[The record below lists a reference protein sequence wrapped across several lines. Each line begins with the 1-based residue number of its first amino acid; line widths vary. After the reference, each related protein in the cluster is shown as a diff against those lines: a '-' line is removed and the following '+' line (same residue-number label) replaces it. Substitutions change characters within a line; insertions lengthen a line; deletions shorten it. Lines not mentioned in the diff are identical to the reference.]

1 MHNMIMISHAAQQT
15 VLVSLAHAVLSVQ
28 EGWITGGA
36 GAGDVVMTAIE
47 QDAETSHQNG
57 EEGQEEGV
65 PKEEEGEGSL
75 DGSGDEGLAIVDD
88 DGDVSAAV
96 GIDVLNDTASPTVTD
111 LLSHVLAKET
121 PEATKLRVHFLSL
134 YASMTHRTSRS
145 GSMKTS
151 SSSSSSSRLQL
162 SRDDRQQ
169 LAEIAV
175 KRAFSECPN
184 LSILVLNLLDRPL
197 YALHKH
203 SCLSIGVPVAPMLAK
218 PTKQITDVLKRL
230 SGLAFTVRDESR
242 PAAVA
247 AYLYFILSALLLLYS
262 ITIATAV
269 SHHNCHYS
277 IRSVLSLIDNM
288 VLTPS
293 LLLAAPVWL

>member
-1 MHNMIMISHAAQQT
+1 MGWICHYPLVTNNGMHNMIMISHAAQQT

-65 PKEEEGEGSL
+65 PKEEEEGEGSL
-75 DGSGDEGLAIVDD
+75 DGSGDEDLAIVDD

-145 GSMKTS
+145 GSTKSSS

-162 SRDDRQQ
+162 SREDRQQ

-242 PAAVA
+242 PAA
-247 AYLYFILSALLLLYS
+247 ALPLLPLLYRY
-262 ITIATAV
+262 
-269 SHHNCHYS
+269 YS
-277 IRSVLSLIDNM
+277 I
-288 VLTPS
+288 
-293 LLLAAPVWL
+293 

>member
-1 MHNMIMISHAAQQT
+1 MILHAAQQT

-28 EGWITGGA
+28 EGWVTGGA
-36 GAGDVVMTAIE
+36 GAGVVVMTAIE
-47 QDAETSHQNG
+47 QDAEASHQSG
-57 EEGQEEGV
+57 EDGQEEGV
-65 PKEEEGEGSL
+65 PEEEGSL
-75 DGSGDEGLAIVDD
+75 DGDEGMAIVDD
-88 DGDVSAAV
+88 DGDVSAAA
-96 GIDVLNDTASPTVTD
+96 GIDVPNDTASPTVTD

-121 PEATKLRVHFLSL
+121 PEAAKLRVHFLSL

-145 GSMKTS
+145 GSTKTS

-162 SRDDRQQ
+162 SREDRQQ

-230 SGLAFTVRDESR
+230 SGLAFTVRDG
-242 PAAVA
+242 
-247 AYLYFILSALLLLYS
+247 
-262 ITIATAV
+262 
-269 SHHNCHYS
+269 
-277 IRSVLSLIDNM
+277 
-288 VLTPS
+288 
-293 LLLAAPVWL
+293 

>member
-1 MHNMIMISHAAQQT
+1 MGWICHYPLVTNNGMHNMIMISHAAQQT

-121 PEATKLRVHFLSL
+121 PEATKLRIHFLSL

-145 GSMKTS
+145 GSTKSS

-162 SRDDRQQ
+162 SREDRQQ

-247 AYLYFILSALLLLYS
+247 AYLYFILSALLLLYP
-262 ITIATAV
+262 ITIAIT
-269 SHHNCHYS
+269 
-277 IRSVLSLIDNM
+277 LSDQYYC
-288 VLTPS
+288 
-293 LLLAAPVWL
+293 

>member
-1 MHNMIMISHAAQQT
+1 MIMISHAAQQT

-57 EEGQEEGV
+57 EKGQEEGV

-75 DGSGDEGLAIVDD
+75 DGSEDEGLAIVDD

-96 GIDVLNDTASPTVTD
+96 GIDVLNDIASPTVTD

-145 GSMKTS
+145 GSTKSSS

-162 SRDDRQQ
+162 SREDRQQ

-247 AYLYFILSALLLLYS
+247 ACLYFILSAF
-262 ITIATAV
+262 ATAL

-277 IRSVLSLIDNM
+277 IRSVLPLIDNM
-288 VLTPS
+288 VLSPS
-293 LLLAAPVWL
+293 LLLAAPVCL

>member
-1 MHNMIMISHAAQQT
+1 MHNMIMISRAAQQT

-75 DGSGDEGLAIVDD
+75 DGSEDEGLAIVDD

-151 SSSSSSSRLQL
+151 SSSSSSSSRLQL
-162 SRDDRQQ
+162 SREDRQQ

-230 SGLAFTVRDESR
+230 SGLAFTVRNESR

-247 AYLYFILSALLLLYS
+247 ACLYFILSAFATALSYQHCYCSIPSQLPSLYPIS
-262 ITIATAV
+262 ITA
-269 SHHNCHYS
+269 
-277 IRSVLSLIDNM
+277 D
-288 VLTPS
+288 
-293 LLLAAPVWL
+293 

>member
-1 MHNMIMISHAAQQT
+1 MIMISHAAQQT

-65 PKEEEGEGSL
+65 PKEEEEGEGSL
-75 DGSGDEGLAIVDD
+75 DGSGDEDLAIVDD

-121 PEATKLRVHFLSL
+121 PEATKLRIHFLSL

-145 GSMKTS
+145 GSTKSS

-162 SRDDRQQ
+162 SREDRQQ

-247 AYLYFILSALLLLYS
+247 AYLYFILSALLLLYP
-262 ITIATAV
+262 ITIAIT
-269 SHHNCHYS
+269 
-277 IRSVLSLIDNM
+277 LSDQYYC
-288 VLTPS
+288 
-293 LLLAAPVWL
+293 